1 MAANPH
7 RPDKASADS
16 MHLGQLTRQQLRD
29 LETKTMSPFQRFMEL
44 VIMLLPNICG
54 LVAILEY
61 QLIPNNSANKNPATY
76 LVMLILFI
84 AAYNV
89 YGWIAAFKRHK
100 GDRSVYDKLRHNAP
114 LYSAL
119 FLLLAYYDYLTLK
132 TGILTQPFVPC
143 MNSILNI
150 AWAPLPF
157 SP

>member
-7 RPDKASADS
+7 RPNNASADS
-16 MHLGQLTRQQLRD
+16 IHLGQLTRQQLRD
-29 LETKTMSPFQRFMEL
+29 LETKTMTPFQRFVEL

-54 LVAILEY
+54 IAAILEY

-84 AAYNV
+84 AAYNI
-89 YGWIAAFKRHK
+89 YGAVAGYKRWK

-119 FLLLAYYDYLTLK
+119 FLLLAYYDYVAVYSK
-132 TGILTQPFVPC
+132 YAI
-143 MNSILNI
+143 S
-150 AWAPLPF
+150 
-157 SP
+157 